1 MDIFFTEKYIA
12 LLKKVFIN
20 PRSRVEYFLWWM
32 NALFWTLK
40 SQHKKLWRARAFLNI
55 TLIVFV
61 WKNKV
66 IYTRLAWG
74 WVNHAVIFIFG
85 WTISLNLL
93 FGVWSLLPPSQIC
106 SWPSAPQ
113 TLGLWWTPHTAKTR
127 MSWGLLGSM
136 AKKKIGIQKWFSWN
150 TIKVIMKSHRCWSL
164 TCGLTSRIQMRPAS
178 TTSWMESILVP

>member
-1 MDIFFTEKYIA
+1 MDFFLHKYIA

-20 PRSRVEYFLWWM
+20 PRSRVEYFLGWM

-61 WKNKV
+61 WNNKV
-66 IYTRLAWG
+66 IYTQDGLRVSKSCSNFHF
-74 WVNHAVIFIFG
+74 WVNYPFKLTVRCLVTSASI
-85 WTISLNLL
+85 LDL
-93 FGVWSLLPPSQIC
+93 F
-106 SWPSAPQ
+106 
-113 TLGLWWTPHTAKTR
+113 
-127 MSWGLLGSM
+127 M
-136 AKKKIGIQKWFSWN
+136 AFSTSNSGALMNTTYGKNSDVLRTFRVYGKKIQIGIKKWFSWN
-150 TIKVIMKSHRCWSL
+150 TIKVIMKSHRCWCL